1 MDRLN
6 VSLRTSG
13 PPEVLSGDALL
24 SAAAVAAAND
34 PSPHE
39 RVARIV
45 RTIEADII
53 PRLMRL
59 HREPSSEPRLVAPVE
74 AGAPTQEELR
84 RFVRLVLLDNDGPWN
99 DAVRRLRER
108 GVSTEGLYLQ
118 LLAPAARE
126 LGRMWED
133 DECLFSDVTVAVGR
147 LQRVMRSLSPDFARD
162 LDVPHDGRRILL
174 AVAPGEQHTFG
185 LAMVAEFFRRGGWD
199 VIGGYHDPSFD
210 PVACLQREWVDVLG
224 VTCSAE
230 GRFEPLKSWVAEM
243 RRSSCNQALG
253 VLVGGAA
260 FAHDAERFRDVG
272 ADGTAVDGLQ
282 ALAAAE
288 RLLDTRVL
296 RL

>member
-1 MDRLN
+1 MDRLS
-6 VSLRTSG
+6 VFPWTSG
-13 PPEVLSGDALL
+13 PPEGASGGVLLG
-24 SAAAVAAAND
+24 AAAND

-59 HREPSSEPRLVAPVE
+59 HRDPSSSEPRLVAPAE
-74 AGAPTQEELR
+74 AGAPSQEDLR
-84 RFVRLVLLDNDGPWN
+84 RFVQLVLLDHDGPLH

-108 GVSTEGLYLQ
+108 GVSIEGLYLQ

-147 LQRVMRSLSPDFARD
+147 LQRVMRSLSPEFARD

-210 PVACLQREWVDVLG
+210 AAACLQREWVDVLG
-224 VTCSAE
+224 VTCGAE
-230 GRFEPLKSWVAEM
+230 GRLEPLKSWIAEM

-253 VLVGGAA
+253 VLVGGSV
-260 FAHDAERFRDVG
+260 FAHAGERFRDVG
-272 ADGTAVDGLQ
+272 ADGTAADALQ
-282 ALAAAE
+282 ALGAAQ
-288 RLLDTRVL
+288 RLLDTRVR